1 MLSASRRG
9 PAFKPQLRVCYLCGQ
24 QFGSASIGIHIP
36 QCYAKKV
43 AQWEIADPVTRGK
56 RPKHPDTVN
65 WRGEGVSMDKLND
78 EQFHEFTANL
88 VPCRNCGRKF
98 LPDRLVVHLRSCKG
112 DSKRGSTLKTSGKD
126 DGSSFNGTLGSGPSS
141 TRRSTQSALGSR
153 SPRKSAG
160 HSPSLMS
167 GGRPQLPI
175 CYLCGQQFGSSSI
188 AIHIPQCYGKKL
200 AQWEA
205 ADVQTRGKP
214 PKHPDTVNWK
224 GEGTHMDEHND
235 AQFAEF
241 VSNLEPCPNCGRKFL
256 ADRLVVHLRSCK
268 PGSRAKPPPRS
279 CSPSTTMPVSA
290 RKLDLGASR
299 VSQNTGVVGSRVANG
314 GNEDQ
319 GAAGGPVSEEDIS
332 TKDAGKLN
340 PKLNRL
346 KKGGKVNPEGR
357 ACPRCGVVEYDMSA
371 KFCRDCGASLVAK
384 NLFDPCVHC
393 GEQIPEGSR
402 FCGTC
407 GAPINGAA
415 ASERK
420 AGAENVNAST
430 IRVVV
435 CPACKAVCDADGNF
449 CDNCGAALGDEE
461 PATAAPSTTEV
472 MFCKKCGESFEDQ
485 TARFC
490 EECGEILEKITVSSK
505 DQGPRGQ
512 VSTLPPEGVTSHA
525 PLKETRALP
534 ALTAAGGTTVAAGIP
549 SPKLR
554 EARNER
560 KVTITNDAREVR
572 NMPEGMKGPG
582 APTLPVLSKSNTARN
597 IPEIPEEEEEGND
610 IGEKGECS
618 NCGRTFAL
626 NVLSRHERVCT
637 TQKKRRVFNMRAM
650 RLSGTGADQVV
661 KSGSSGASAAAVAP
675 APKRDWR
682 AESEAFRRSMRDA
695 RQVDKVLKSGG
706 NVKDLPPPTYSEN
719 SHYTPCP
726 HCGRKFAPDVAERHI
741 PRCATTINKP
751 KPPPRRR

>member
-299 VSQNTGVVGSRVANG
+299 VSQNTGGVGSRVANG

-319 GAAGGPVSEEDIS
+319 GAAGAPVSEEDIS

-346 KKGGKVNPEGR
+346 KKRRQSE
-357 ACPRCGVVEYDMSA
+357 
-371 KFCRDCGASLVAK
+371 
-384 NLFDPCVHC
+384 
-393 GEQIPEGSR
+393 SR
-402 FCGTC
+402 GTC
-407 GAPINGAA
+407 M
-415 ASERK
+415 
-420 AGAENVNAST
+420 
-430 IRVVV
+430 
-435 CPACKAVCDADGNF
+435 
-449 CDNCGAALGDEE
+449 
-461 PATAAPSTTEV
+461 PS
-472 MFCKKCGESFEDQ
+472 
-485 TARFC
+485 
-490 EECGEILEKITVSSK
+490 L
-505 DQGPRGQ
+505 
-512 VSTLPPEGVTSHA
+512 
-525 PLKETRALP
+525 
-534 ALTAAGGTTVAAGIP
+534 
-549 SPKLR
+549 
-554 EARNER
+554 
-560 KVTITNDAREVR
+560 
-572 NMPEGMKGPG
+572 
-582 APTLPVLSKSNTARN
+582 
-597 IPEIPEEEEEGND
+597 
-610 IGEKGECS
+610 
-618 NCGRTFAL
+618 
-626 NVLSRHERVCT
+626 
-637 TQKKRRVFNMRAM
+637 
-650 RLSGTGADQVV
+650 
-661 KSGSSGASAAAVAP
+661 
-675 APKRDWR
+675 WR
-682 AESEAFRRSMRDA
+682 CR
-695 RQVDKVLKSGG
+695 
-706 NVKDLPPPTYSEN
+706 
-719 SHYTPCP
+719 
-726 HCGRKFAPDVAERHI
+726 I
-741 PRCATTINKP
+741 
-751 KPPPRRR
+751 

>member
-1 MLSASRRG
+1 
-9 PAFKPQLRVCYLCGQ
+9 
-24 QFGSASIGIHIP
+24 
-36 QCYAKKV
+36 
-43 AQWEIADPVTRGK
+43 
-56 RPKHPDTVN
+56 
-65 WRGEGVSMDKLND
+65 
-78 EQFHEFTANL
+78 
-88 VPCRNCGRKF
+88 
-98 LPDRLVVHLRSCKG
+98 
-112 DSKRGSTLKTSGKD
+112 
-126 DGSSFNGTLGSGPSS
+126 
-141 TRRSTQSALGSR
+141 
-153 SPRKSAG
+153 
-160 HSPSLMS
+160 
-167 GGRPQLPI
+167 
-175 CYLCGQQFGSSSI
+175 
-188 AIHIPQCYGKKL
+188 
-200 AQWEA
+200 
-205 ADVQTRGKP
+205 
-214 PKHPDTVNWK
+214 
-224 GEGTHMDEHND
+224 
-235 AQFAEF
+235 
-241 VSNLEPCPNCGRKFL
+241 
-256 ADRLVVHLRSCK
+256 
-268 PGSRAKPPPRS
+268 
-279 CSPSTTMPVSA
+279 
-290 RKLDLGASR
+290 
-299 VSQNTGVVGSRVANG
+299 
-314 GNEDQ
+314 
-319 GAAGGPVSEEDIS
+319 
-332 TKDAGKLN
+332 
-340 PKLNRL
+340 
-346 KKGGKVNPEGR
+346 
-357 ACPRCGVVEYDMSA
+357 MSA

-512 VSTLPPEGVTSHA
+512 VSTLPPEGVTSHV

-534 ALTAAGGTTVAAGIP
+534 ALTAAGGMTVAAGIP

-597 IPEIPEEEEEGND
+597 IPEIPEEEEGND